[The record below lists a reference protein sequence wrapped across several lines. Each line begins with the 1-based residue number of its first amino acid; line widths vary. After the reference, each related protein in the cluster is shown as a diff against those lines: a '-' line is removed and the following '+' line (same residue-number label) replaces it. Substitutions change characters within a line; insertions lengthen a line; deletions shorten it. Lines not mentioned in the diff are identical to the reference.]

1 MDDEI
6 FVKTLKEAMEGNA
19 EAIQTII
26 DEYGN
31 SRVCKLASNKTSYP
45 LMDSISFE
53 NIDSNSSALFSSL
66 KESFFTSKMSIKTK
80 LESVPF

>member
-31 SRVCKLASNKTSYP
+31 LINKYSYHNGQVDEDCKQHIKEAIIK
-45 LMDSISFE
+45 
-53 NIDSNSSALFSSL
+53 SL
-66 KESFFTSKMSIKTK
+66 KKFKK
-80 LESVPF
+80 LSDS

>member
-31 SRVCKLASNKTSYP
+31 LINKYSCHNGQVDEDCKQHIKEAIIK
-45 LMDSISFE
+45 
-53 NIDSNSSALFSSL
+53 SL
-66 KESFFTSKMSIKTK
+66 KKFKK
-80 LESVPF
+80 LSDS